1 MPHLLQEEPEIDCRV
16 EPWYHAFL
24 SLNSYRH
31 ADVGM
36 NGAIY
41 QPLTPREILDWVEYE
56 DQELT
61 VFGKMVFKALDNVFM
76 EYKNEQKKPKV
87 DGETAGK

>member
-1 MPHLLQEEPEIDCRV
+1 MPLLLQEEPEIDCRV
-16 EPWYHAFL
+16 EPWYNAFL
-24 SLNSYRH
+24 SLNSYRR

-36 NGAIY
+36 NGATY

-76 EYKNEQKKPKV
+76 EYKNEQKKPKAENKV
-87 DGETAGK
+87 EA

>member
-1 MPHLLQEEPEIDCRV
+1 MPLLLLDEPELDCRV
-16 EPWYHAFL
+16 EGWYHAFM

-31 ADVGM
+31 ADIGGM
-36 NGAIY
+36 GGAIY

-76 EYKNEQKKPKV
+76 EHKNEQNQSKAEKKDK
-87 DGETAGK
+87 K

>member
-1 MPHLLQEEPEIDCRV
+1 MPLLLQEEPEIDCRV
-16 EPWYHAFL
+16 EPWYTAFL

-76 EYKNEQKKPKV
+76 EYKNEQKKPKA